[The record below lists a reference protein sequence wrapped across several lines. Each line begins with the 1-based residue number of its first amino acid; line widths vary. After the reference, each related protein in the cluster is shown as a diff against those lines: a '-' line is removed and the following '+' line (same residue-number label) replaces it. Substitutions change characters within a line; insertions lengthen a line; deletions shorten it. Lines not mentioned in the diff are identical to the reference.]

1 METTLSLRTLA
12 LALFINLDEVNQGRP
27 SDIEDRTPADLEIQ
41 PSPDYPWDHV
51 LTAYIDN
58 HCPCEPFAVLTMD
71 EAATSKIIPCREY
84 TEDDCVS
91 INGTRFLIVYLG

>member
-1 METTLSLRTLA
+1 METLALRALA

-27 SDIEDRTPADLEIQ
+27 SDIEDRTIEDLEIK
-41 PSPDYPWDHV
+41 PSPDYSGEQV

-71 EAATSKIIPCREY
+71 EAATSKIIPCRDY
-84 TEDDCVS
+84 GEDDCVS